1 MRSKELADLAGV
13 TVRTLRHYHQMGL
26 LPEPPRADNGYRT
39 YGALDLARVLRIK
52 RLASLGMSLQQV
64 KRALDA
70 ESRVSPALPFAG
82 GPSPAE
88 RADAQGASQDGG
100 ASFSPALAPEPG
112 FAEVLAALDADLAAR
127 IERLQEQRRVIAELR
142 ERSIDPDVPPA
153 YGPHIARLREAGASS
168 RVVEAELSGLLLVDR
183 LLESESDEA
192 AAIGQFFALL
202 GESDA
207 VERYAE
213 LNESLYRVPA
223 DASDAVLAR
232 LADELVAFMVPLLES
247 GCAQYGWDLSQ
258 ESIEAM
264 AASSALADACAS
276 GTPHVSSSGVSSES
290 AACKTGGP
298 HCHDAD
304 ASGLFRTVESER
316 ARAIFDMYDHEALN
330 EAQRKVSELVV
341 EGVLE
346 RLMKKG

>member
-13 TVRTLRHYHQMGL
+13 TVRTLRHYHQMDL
-26 LPEPPRADNGYRT
+26 VART
-39 YGALDLARVLRIK
+39 PARRKRIPVLRSA
-52 RLASLGMSLQQV
+52 RSGPGAAHQAPGVARHAAAAGEAYAGVQSSEQEASSLSSGEPQD
-64 KRALDA
+64 DA
-70 ESRVSPALPFAG
+70 APAVSGAAASG
-82 GPSPAE
+82 SAS
-88 RADAQGASQDGG
+88 AD
-100 ASFSPALAPEPG
+100 
-112 FAEVLAALDADLAAR
+112 VLAALDTELAAQ

-142 ERSIDPDVPPA
+142 ERWIDPDVPPA
-153 YGPHIARLREAGASS
+153 FGPHIARLREAGTSAQ
-168 RVVEAELSGLLLVDR
+168 VVEAELSGLLLADR

-192 AAIGQFFALL
+192 ASIEQFFALL
-202 GESDA
+202 EKSDA

-290 AACKTGGP
+290 AACKTGGS

>member
-13 TVRTLRHYHQMGL
+13 TVRTLRHYHQMDL
-26 LPEPPRADNGYRT
+26 LPEPPRAENGYRS
-39 YGALDLARVLRIK
+39 YGALDLVRVLRIK
-52 RLASLGMSLQQV
+52 RLASLGMPLQQV
-64 KRALDA
+64 KHMLESESSEQEASSPPSGEPQDDA
-70 ESRVSPALPFAG
+70 APAVSGAAASG
-82 GPSPAE
+82 SAS
-88 RADAQGASQDGG
+88 AD
-100 ASFSPALAPEPG
+100 
-112 FAEVLAALDADLAAR
+112 VLAALDAELAAQ

-153 YGPHIARLREAGASS
+153 FGPHIARLREAGASAQ
-168 RVVEAELSGLLLVDR
+168 VVEAELSGLLLADC

-192 AAIGQFFALL
+192 ASIEQFFALL
-202 GESDA
+202 EKSDA

>member
-13 TVRTLRHYHQMGL
+13 TVRTLRHYHQMDL
-26 LPEPPRADNGYRT
+26 LPEPPRAENGYRS
-39 YGALDLARVLRIK
+39 YGALDLVRVLRIK
-52 RLASLGMSLQQV
+52 RLASLGMPLQQV
-64 KRALDA
+64 KHMLESESSEQEASSLSSGEPQDDA
-70 ESRVSPALPFAG
+70 APAVSGAAASG
-82 GPSPAE
+82 SAS
-88 RADAQGASQDGG
+88 AD
-100 ASFSPALAPEPG
+100 
-112 FAEVLAALDADLAAR
+112 VLAALDAELAAQ
-127 IERLQEQRRVIAELR
+127 IERLQEQRRVIAELC

-153 YGPHIARLREAGASS
+153 FGPHIARLREAGASAQ
-168 RVVEAELSGLLLVDR
+168 VVEAELSGLLLADR

-192 AAIGQFFALL
+192 ASIEQFFALL
-202 GESDA
+202 EKSDA